1 MRSCLR
7 AGYANFPDDVQGNI
21 LNNYC
26 VLDPTKSSYADHPP
40 RIMLP
45 AFGAITLTVLMAYP
59 INVYPTRYAIEVM
72 CYPKAW
78 QLPPSD
84 AHAPADL
91 GGAAADS
98 KPAKMG
104 GWAKVRHVVLTLAI
118 ASVSLVTA
126 LVLPNINTVFA
137 LMGGTCSAYVHA
149 PPTPTQTRPR
159 KPTQHS
165 HTRLPHAPRTPLSLV
180 SVRVRRRVPR
190 TVRVPCTVF
199 VGSWGR
205 RACVRHVV
213 GAMDVA
219 RRCATS
225 SRARWRGSSP
235 NACRRIARSSAAV
248 PS

>member
-1 MRSCLR
+1 MFAFTCQVNIPSLYDELQIRTPETMRAVSLR
-7 AGYANFPDDVQGNI
+7 ACLVCTCTYVLIGLTGYANFPDAVQGNI

-91 GGAAADS
+91 GGTAADS

-137 LMGGTCSAYVHA
+137 LMGGTCSAYVCYIIPSA
-149 PPTPTQTRPR
+149 VAWQ
-159 KPTQHS
+159 
-165 HTRLPHAPRTPLSLV
+165 LSE
-180 SVRVRRRVPR
+180 RVPQNR
-190 TVRVPCTVF
+190 TF
-199 VGSWGR
+199 VG
-205 RACVRHVV
+205 
-213 GAMDVA
+213 
-219 RRCATS
+219 RCAVVSLGIFGASVGILSTTTTIIDLFQPTNS
-225 SRARWRGSSP
+225 TFD
-235 NACRRIARSSAAV
+235 ACSH
-248 PS
+248 